1 MSSRQRLIDW
11 SANST
16 QYFSYDQHDK
26 SFTIETREDVEPL
39 IQVAHEMS
47 SLQPSNEFRHSAII
61 PKFVLDQS
69 LRERWGPKDWKKWA
83 NDHANKPFRTWP
95 GNL

>member
-1 MSSRQRLIDW
+1 MSSRKRLIDW

-39 IQVAHEMS
+39 IQVAH
-47 SLQPSNEFRHSAII
+47 
-61 PKFVLDQS
+61 
-69 LRERWGPKDWKKWA
+69 
-83 NDHANKPFRTWP
+83 
-95 GNL
+95 